1 MSFEV
6 KFFRNALNWGTI
18 RLNPSSSRA
27 MFRRLL
33 KLVLI
38 LLFAAAL
45 VVGCVLVRAVDPLY
59 TVNDWLSFGRYQRYD
74 EMIGD
79 AARKNGVD
87 PLLLKAIVWRESQF
101 HPQKTGASGERGLM
115 QVSEAAARDWL
126 RSHKAETF
134 QPTDLYSPRT
144 NLEIGSWYLK
154 QKLLRWASKDDP
166 VPFALAEYNAGGR
179 RVDRWIAETKLGQA
193 ATAADLRSRID
204 FPSTHAYVEAILKRQ
219 DYYQAR
225 AEKK

>member
-1 MSFEV
+1 M
-6 KFFRNALNWGTI
+6 A
-18 RLNPSSSRA
+18 RLV
-27 MFRRLL
+27 L
-33 KLVLI
+33 KLLLVA
-38 LLFAAAL
+38 LFASAL
-45 VVGCVLVRAVDPLY
+45 AGGCVLVRADDPLY
-59 TVNDWLSFGRYQRYD
+59 TLTEWLSFGRYRLYD

-115 QVSEAAARDWL
+115 QVSQGAAQDWL
-126 RSHKAETF
+126 RSHKAGTF
-134 QPTDLYSPRT
+134 RPADLYSPRM

-154 QKLLRWASKDDP
+154 QKLLRWAAKDDP

-179 RVDRWIAETKLGQA
+179 RVDRWVAGTELGQA

-219 DYYQAR
+219 AYYQAQ
-225 AEKK
+225 AEQK